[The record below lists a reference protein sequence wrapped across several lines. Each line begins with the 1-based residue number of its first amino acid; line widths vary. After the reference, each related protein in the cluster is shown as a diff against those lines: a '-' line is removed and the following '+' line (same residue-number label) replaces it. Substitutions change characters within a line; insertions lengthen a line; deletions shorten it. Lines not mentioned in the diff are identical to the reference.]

1 LLGFLLDFFLFKE
14 ARNMVTRRWIA
25 FLFFFSIFLTPTV
38 SSVLASHSIKLAV
51 PSTGQ
56 ISGSPVEPVELPD
69 IEIVKGI
76 VQKGDTT
83 SSLLN
88 KYLPLKTIYAL
99 DRQSADIFSLRRINR
114 GHPYKVILQD
124 GSLTGFEYE
133 IDRENRLVIQKETN
147 GFSISQIP
155 IDYDVRLEAVTATI
169 DYSLF
174 EAVRKSG
181 ERSEL
186 AWKLSDIFAWDIDF
200 IRDIQPG
207 DSFQVL
213 VEKRYQEGK
222 LAGYGKIQA
231 AVFINKGIR
240 FDAFLHENSNGVS
253 GYYDRQ
259 GNSLQKAFLKAPL
272 AFSRISSK
280 FSAKRLHPILHTVR
294 AHPGVDYAAPMGTPI
309 KTVGDGVITGI
320 GYSKTTGNHIIIR
333 HCNGYVTRYYHMS
346 KFARGMK
353 KNKSVLQGEVIGHVG
368 MTGLAT
374 GPHLCFGIKKN
385 GKLLDPLTYNAPSAT
400 PVNPLEMEEFLAKA
414 KKLSQRMLA
423 ALAQEMPDKESV

>member
-1 LLGFLLDFFLFKE
+1 MFTK
-14 ARNMVTRRWIA
+14 RCVA

-38 SSVLASHSIKLAV
+38 SSVLASHSIKLPP
-51 PSTGQ
+51 PSTNEL
-56 ISGSPVEPVELPD
+56 PVPPVELLD
-69 IEIVKGI
+69 IQIVKGT
-76 VQKGDTT
+76 VKRGDTI

-88 KYLPLKTIYAL
+88 NYLPLKTIYAL
-99 DRQSADIFSLRRINR
+99 DKQSADIFSLHRINK
-114 GHPYKVILQD
+114 GHCYKIILQE
-124 GSLTGFEYE
+124 GNLTGFEYE
-133 IDRENRLVIQKETN
+133 IDKENKLVIQKGNQE
-147 GFSISQIP
+147 FSINQMP
-155 IDYDVRLEAVTATI
+155 IDYDVSLEMVIATI

-207 DSFQVL
+207 DRFKVL

-231 AVFINKGIR
+231 AVFINKGNR
-240 FDAFLHENSNGVS
+240 FDAFLHKDANGVS
-253 GYYDRQ
+253 GYYDGK

-280 FSAKRLHPILHTVR
+280 FTAKRLHPILHTVR
-294 AHPGVDYAAPMGTPI
+294 AHPGVDYAAPTGTPI
-309 KTVGDGVITGI
+309 KTVGDGIITRI
-320 GYSKTTGNHIIIR
+320 GYSKTRGNYVIIR
-333 HCNGYVTRYYHMS
+333 HCNGYVTRYYHMR
-346 KFARGMK
+346 KFAKGMK
-353 KNKSVLQGEVIGHVG
+353 KSKRVLQGEIIGHVG

-385 GKLLDPLTYNAPSAT
+385 GKLLDPLTYNAPAAT
-400 PVNPLEMEEFLAKA
+400 PVNPLEMEQFLAKA
-414 KKLSQRMLA
+414 QKLSQRMLA
-423 ALAQEMPDKESV
+423 AHKQDSPNKESV

>member
-1 LLGFLLDFFLFKE
+1 
-14 ARNMVTRRWIA
+14 MVTKRCVA

-38 SSVLASHSIKLAV
+38 SSVLGSHSIKLPP
-51 PSTGQ
+51 PSTNELPPPQ
-56 ISGSPVEPVELPD
+56 VELPD
-69 IEIVKGI
+69 IQIVKGP
-76 VQKGDTT
+76 VKKGDTI

-88 KYLPLKTIYAL
+88 NYLPLKTIYAL

-114 GHPYKVILQD
+114 GHRYKIILQE
-124 GSLTGFEYE
+124 GNLTGFEYE
-133 IDRENRLVIQKETN
+133 IDKENKLVIQKGN
-147 GFSISQIP
+147 QGFSINQMP
-155 IDYDVRLEAVTATI
+155 IDYDVNLEVVIATI

-207 DSFQVL
+207 DRFKVL
-213 VEKRYQEGK
+213 VEKRYWEGK

-231 AVFINKGIR
+231 AVFINKGNR
-240 FDAFLHENSNGVS
+240 FDAFLHKDANGVS
-253 GYYDRQ
+253 GYYDGK

-280 FSAKRLHPILHTVR
+280 FTTKRMHPILKKVR
-294 AHPGVDYAAPMGTPI
+294 YHPGVDYAAPMGTPI
-309 KTVGDGVITGI
+309 KTVGDGVITRI
-320 GYSKTTGNHIIIR
+320 GYSKTMGNHVIIR

-346 KFARGMK
+346 KFAKGMK
-353 KNKSVLQGEVIGHVG
+353 KNKKVLQGEIIGHVG

-385 GKLLDPLTYNAPSAT
+385 GKLLNPLTYNAPSAT
-400 PVNPLEMEEFLAKA
+400 PVNPLEMEQFLAKA
-414 KKLSQRMLA
+414 QKLSQRMLA
-423 ALAQEMPDKESV
+423 AHKQDSPNKESV

>member
-1 LLGFLLDFFLFKE
+1 MFTK
-14 ARNMVTRRWIA
+14 RCVA

-38 SSVLASHSIKLAV
+38 SSVLASHSIKLPAPSINELPV
-51 PSTGQ
+51 P
-56 ISGSPVEPVELPD
+56 PVELPD
-69 IEIVKGI
+69 IQIVKGT
-76 VQKGDTT
+76 VKKGDTI

-88 KYLPLKTIYAL
+88 NYLPLKTIYAL
-99 DRQSADIFSLRRINR
+99 DRQSADIFSLRRINK
-114 GHPYKVILQD
+114 GHRYKIILQE
-124 GSLTGFEYE
+124 GNLTGFEYE
-133 IDRENRLVIQKETN
+133 IDRENKLVIQKGN
-147 GFSISQIP
+147 QGFCINQIP
-155 IDYDVRLEAVTATI
+155 IDYDVSLEMVIATI

-207 DSFQVL
+207 DRFKVL

-231 AVFINKGIR
+231 AVFINKGNR
-240 FDAFLHENSNGVS
+240 FDAFLHKNSNGVS
-253 GYYDRQ
+253 GYYDGK

-280 FSAKRLHPILHTVR
+280 FTAKRLHPILHTVR

-309 KTVGDGVITGI
+309 KTVGDGIITGI
-320 GYSKTTGNHIIIR
+320 GYSKTRGNHVIVR

-346 KFARGMK
+346 KFAKGMK
-353 KNKSVLQGEVIGHVG
+353 KNKRVLQGEIIGHVG

-385 GKLLDPLTYNAPSAT
+385 GKLLNPLTYNAPSAT
-400 PVNPLEMEEFLAKA
+400 PVNPLEMEQFLAKA
-414 KKLSQRMLA
+414 QKLSQRMLA
-423 ALAQEMPDKESV
+423 AHKQDSPNKESV

>member
-1 LLGFLLDFFLFKE
+1 
-14 ARNMVTRRWIA
+14 MVTKRCVA

-38 SSVLASHSIKLAV
+38 SSVLASHSIKLPP
-51 PSTGQ
+51 PSTNELPPPQ
-56 ISGSPVEPVELPD
+56 VELPD
-69 IEIVKGI
+69 IQIVKGP
-76 VQKGDTT
+76 VKKGDTI

-88 KYLPLKTIYAL
+88 NYLPLKTIYAL

-114 GHPYKVILQD
+114 GHRYKIILQE
-124 GSLTGFEYE
+124 GNLTGFEYE
-133 IDRENRLVIQKETN
+133 IDKENKLVIQKGN
-147 GFSISQIP
+147 QGFSINQMP
-155 IDYDVRLEAVTATI
+155 IDYDVNLEVVIATI

-207 DSFQVL
+207 DRFKVL
-213 VEKRYQEGK
+213 VEKRYWEGK

-231 AVFINKGIR
+231 AVFINKGNR
-240 FDAFLHENSNGVS
+240 FDAFLHKDANGVS
-253 GYYDRQ
+253 GYYDGK

-280 FSAKRLHPILHTVR
+280 FTTKRMHPILKKVR
-294 AHPGVDYAAPMGTPI
+294 YHPGVDYAAPMGTPI
-309 KTVGDGVITGI
+309 KTVGDGVITRI
-320 GYSKTTGNHIIIR
+320 GYSKTMGNHVIIR

-346 KFARGMK
+346 KFAKGMK
-353 KNKSVLQGEVIGHVG
+353 KNKKVLQGEIIGHVG

-385 GKLLDPLTYNAPSAT
+385 GKLLNPLTYNAPSAT
-400 PVNPLEMEEFLAKA
+400 PVNPLEMEQFLAKA
-414 KKLSQRMLA
+414 QKLSQRMLA
-423 ALAQEMPDKESV
+423 AHKQDSPNKESV

>member
-1 LLGFLLDFFLFKE
+1 MFTK
-14 ARNMVTRRWIA
+14 RCVA

-38 SSVLASHSIKLAV
+38 SSVLASHSIKLPPTSTNELPV
-51 PSTGQ
+51 P
-56 ISGSPVEPVELPD
+56 PVELPD
-69 IEIVKGI
+69 IQVVKGT
-76 VQKGDTT
+76 VKRGDTI

-88 KYLPLKTIYAL
+88 NYLPLKTIYAL
-99 DRQSADIFSLRRINR
+99 NRQSADIFSLRRINK
-114 GHPYKVILQD
+114 GNCYKIILQE
-124 GSLTGFEYE
+124 GNLTGFEYE
-133 IDRENRLVIQKETN
+133 IDRENKLVIQKGN
-147 GFSISQIP
+147 QGFSINQIP
-155 IDYDVRLEAVTATI
+155 IDYDVSLEMVIATI

-207 DSFQVL
+207 DRFKVL

-231 AVFINKGIR
+231 AVFINKGNR
-240 FDAFLHENSNGVS
+240 FDAFLYKNSNGVS
-253 GYYDRQ
+253 GYYDGK

-280 FSAKRLHPILHTVR
+280 FTTKRLHPILHTVR

-309 KTVGDGVITGI
+309 KTVGDGIITRI
-320 GYSKTTGNHIIIR
+320 GYSKTRGNHVIVR

-346 KFARGMK
+346 KFAKGMK
-353 KNKSVLQGEVIGHVG
+353 KNKRILQGKIIGHVG

-385 GKLLDPLTYNAPSAT
+385 GKLLNPLTYNAPSAT
-400 PVNPLEMEEFLAKA
+400 PVNPLEMEQFLAKA
-414 KKLSQRMLA
+414 QKLSQRMLA
-423 ALAQEMPDKESV
+423 AHKQNSPNKESV